1 MKASD
6 IPKIAN
12 DCDRLCNILNQN
24 KRRLTDAETLEICNL
39 LWDYYKPEHETYIC
53 NLLLD
58 RYTYEDK
65 KHICDLLREYKAGLL
80 NKLSTKEE
88 NNDK

>member
-12 DCDRLCNILNQN
+12 DCDRLCNILNRN

-39 LWDYYKPEHETYIC
+39 LWDYYKPEHETTSRRSISDFYAVQSCI
-53 NLLLD
+53 
-58 RYTYEDK
+58 
-65 KHICDLLREYKAGLL
+65 KAVACVLH
-80 NKLSTKEE
+80 
-88 NNDK
+88 

>member
-1 MKASD
+1 MKVSD
-6 IPKIAN
+6 ILKIVN
-12 DCDRLCNILNQN
+12 DCNRLCNILNQN

-39 LWDYYKPEHETYIC
+39 LRDYYKPEHETYIC
-53 NLLLD
+53 NLVLD

-88 NNDK
+88 NND